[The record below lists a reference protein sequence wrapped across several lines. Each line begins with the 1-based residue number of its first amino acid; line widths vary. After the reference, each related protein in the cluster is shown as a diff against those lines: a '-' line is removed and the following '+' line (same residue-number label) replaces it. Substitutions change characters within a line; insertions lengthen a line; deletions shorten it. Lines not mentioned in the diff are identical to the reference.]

1 MMNPS
6 PLYLLSCLVVLL
18 LLPLPS
24 LFADPDP
31 LQDFCIADLSASTSV
46 NGFPCKPASKVTS
59 DDFVFDG
66 LSKEGNTSN
75 MFGLG
80 ITYADVLSFPGLN
93 TLGVSL
99 IRADLAIGGVV
110 PPHSH
115 PRGTEAVLVASGQIL
130 VGLVTTEN
138 VYYSKVLTAG
148 QLFIIPRGLVH
159 FQRNVGQG
167 KAHFFTSFNSQLPG
181 IAFVPLNLFGTIPSI
196 PNDVLTKSF
205 QVGDDVV
212 NSIKSKFA
220 S

>member
-6 PLYLLSCLVVLL
+6 PLYMLSCLVVLL

-31 LQDFCIADLSASTSV
+31 LQDFCIADLNASTLV

-75 MFGLG
+75 IFGSS
-80 ITYADVLSFPGLN
+80 IISANVLSFPGLN

-99 IRADLAIGGVV
+99 IRADLAIGGVI

-115 PRGTEAVLVASGQIL
+115 PRATEAVLIASGHIL
-130 VGLVTTEN
+130 VGLVTTGN

-159 FQRNVGQG
+159 FQLNVGPG
-167 KAHFFTSFNSQLPG
+167 KSPFLHL
-181 IAFVPLNLFGTIPSI
+181 L
-196 PNDVLTKSF
+196 
-205 QVGDDVV
+205 
-212 NSIKSKFA
+212 
-220 S
+220 

>member
-31 LQDFCIADLSASTSV
+31 LQDFCIADLNASTLV

-75 MFGLG
+75 IFGLSIIG
-80 ITYADVLSFPGLN
+80 ANVLSFPGLN

-99 IRADLAIGGVV
+99 VRIDLAIGGIV

-115 PRGTEAVLVASGQIL
+115 PRATEAVLIASGHIL
-130 VGLVTTEN
+130 VGLVTTGN

-159 FQRNVGQG
+159 FQLNVGPG
-167 KAHFFTSFNSQLPG
+167 KALLFNSFNSQSPG
-181 IAFVPLNLFGTIPSI
+181 VALIPLNIFGTTPTI

-205 QVGDDVV
+205 QVGDDVI
-212 NSIKSKFA
+212 NSIKSKFG

>member
-6 PLYLLSCLVVLL
+6 PLYMLSCLVVLL

-46 NGFPCKPASKVTS
+46 NGFPCKPASNVTS

-66 LSKEGNTSN
+66 LSKEGNTTN
-75 MFGLG
+75 IFGSSITLLMSFHFLG
-80 ITYADVLSFPGLN
+80 STL
-93 TLGVSL
+93 LGV
-99 IRADLAIGGVV
+99 ID
-110 PPHSH
+110 P
-115 PRGTEAVLVASGQIL
+115 SGPCHWR
-130 VGLVTTEN
+130 T
-138 VYYSKVLTAG
+138 G

-159 FQRNVGQG
+159 FQRNVGPG
-167 KAHFFTSFNSQLPG
+167 KALFFTSFNSQLPG
-181 IAFVPLNLFGTIPSI
+181 LAIVPTNLFGTTPTI

-212 NSIKSKFA
+212 NSIKYKFG